1 MTESNTC
8 PESIRSAASASVD
21 TRRATLSKAE
31 RLHSKKLIDDLFGGG
46 HSKAMSAFPIRLV
59 FMPAP
64 EGESSQMLISV
75 PKRYF
80 HRANKRNRVKRQL
93 REAYRLNKHLID
105 GQNWLMA
112 RQRTARQSGCEQVHG
127 HPAHPAARALP
138 QRKEGVDTP
147 WLS

>member
-1 MTESNTC
+1 
-8 PESIRSAASASVD
+8 
-21 TRRATLSKAE
+21 
-31 RLHSKKLIDDLFGGG
+31 
-46 HSKAMSAFPIRLV
+46 MSAFPIRLV

-93 REAYRLNKHLID
+93 REAYRLNKHLLD

-112 RQRTARQSGCEQVHG
+112 FIWLDSELHDSQDVSKCMVTLLTRLQERC
-127 HPAHPAARALP
+127 L
-138 QRKEGVDTP
+138 KEKKE
-147 WLS
+147 

>member
-1 MTESNTC
+1 MIESNIC
-8 PESIRSAASASVD
+8 PESIRSAASAGVD
-21 TRRATLSKAE
+21 TRRATLSKSE

-93 REAYRLNKHLID
+93 REAYRLNKHLLD

-112 RQRTARQSGCEQVHG
+112 FIWLDSELHDSQDVSKCMVTLLTRLQERC
-127 HPAHPAARALP
+127 L
-138 QRKEGVDTP
+138 KEKKE
-147 WLS
+147 